1 MTAGDANARLEKAFL
16 KLVEE
21 KPFAKI
27 TVNDIV
33 KEAGVHRNTFY
44 YHYQSIPAMLS
55 EICQKMVAKMVII
68 YKDVQS
74 PSDCILPLVRYS
86 KEHKMAILHVYYSD
100 ARQVLMDYV
109 RQIGRFSVERYI
121 DSVTERTGISRHD
134 KEIKAADAVCDY
146 YKVEHITL
154 DLSTMF
160 QFSDCSLLK
169 HSDEE
174 IPEGAYDLQLKETNG
189 KKMFA
194 IATNNIKII

>member
-1 MTAGDANARLEKAFL
+1 MEVSIMTAGDANARLEGAFL

-55 EICQKMVAKMVII
+55 EICRKMVAKMFII

-86 KEHKMAILHVYYSD
+86 KEHKMAILHVFHSD
-100 ARQVLMDYV
+100 ARQILMDYV
-109 RQIGRFSVERYI
+109 RQIGRFSIERYI
-121 DSVTERTGISRHD
+121 DNVTKRTGISKHD
-134 KEIKAADAVCDY
+134 KEIMTRFYTAGIVGVWTDW
-146 YKVEHITL
+146 VEDNMESDSTEDFIRIGAILEKTTIEAFN
-154 DLSTMF
+154 LS
-160 QFSDCSLLK
+160 
-169 HSDEE
+169 
-174 IPEGAYDLQLKETNG
+174 
-189 KKMFA
+189 
-194 IATNNIKII
+194 